1 MKKAALI
8 SAFAAALICLIVFTA
23 CNGSV
28 NLSDTLWIPASAN
41 NASGDEVDIR
51 EVYNSHYSNY
61 QGSLSFSSNGT
72 FELWLSAGDPTDGT
86 HTGTYELA
94 GDKINVLFDD
104 DTQSQFDIV
113 TKGGEQCIVVTYD
126 GYDVYFTK
134 Q

>member
-104 DTQSQFDIV
+104 DTQSQFEVKKSGDSEFIIV
-113 TKGGEQCIVVTYD
+113 TYNE
-126 GYDVYFTK
+126 YDVTFTR